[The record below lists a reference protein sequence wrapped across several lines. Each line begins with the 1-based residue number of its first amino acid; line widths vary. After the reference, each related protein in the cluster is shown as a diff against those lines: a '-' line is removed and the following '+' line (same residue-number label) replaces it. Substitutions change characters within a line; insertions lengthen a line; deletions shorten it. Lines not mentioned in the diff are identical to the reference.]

1 MVVLSPYGAMH
12 QKFLTSA
19 FQPVQFVLVQRNK
32 RTEIQIPS
40 QEGTQTQQDTQE
52 SLTMFTTPAQFAE
65 LQKGQMDA
73 AVALS
78 QTFFDAAERLIELN
92 LAAAKATLEE
102 SVEKTQALLS
112 AKDVQE
118 LIALSSGNAQ
128 PTLEKAVSYSRTVY
142 GIANGANAEVSRII
156 EAQIAESNKKVA
168 QLIDFAA
175 KNAPAGSEP
184 AVTAFKSAVAAAN
197 TAYDTFSKAA
207 KQAVEMAE
215 SNVVAATSASMKAA
229 NAANDA
235 AKGVKRKAA

>member
-1 MVVLSPYGAMH
+1 
-12 QKFLTSA
+12 
-19 FQPVQFVLVQRNK
+19 VQRSI
-32 RTEIQIPS
+32 RTRIQIPS
-40 QEGTQTQQDTQE
+40 PEGTQTKQDYQE
-52 SLTMFTTPAQFAE
+52 SQTMFTTPAQFAE

-78 QTFFDAAERLIELN
+78 QTFFDAAERLMELN

-102 SVEKTQALLS
+102 SVEKSQALLS

-118 LIALSSGNAQ
+118 LMALSSGNAQ
-128 PTLEKAVSYSRTVY
+128 PTLDKAVSYSRTVY

-184 AVTAFKSAVAAAN
+184 AVTAFKTAVAAVN

-215 SNVVAATSASMKAA
+215 SNVVAATSATMKAA
-229 NAANDA
+229 NAASETVKVA
-235 AKGVKRKAA
+235 KRK

>member
-1 MVVLSPYGAMH
+1 
-12 QKFLTSA
+12 
-19 FQPVQFVLVQRNK
+19 
-32 RTEIQIPS
+32 
-40 QEGTQTQQDTQE
+40 
-52 SLTMFTTPAQFAE
+52 MFTTPAQFAE

-78 QTFFDAAERLIELN
+78 QTFFDATERLMELN

-118 LIALSSGNAQ
+118 LFALSTGNAQ

-142 GIANGANAEVSRII
+142 GIANGANAEVSRIV

-184 AVTAFKSAVAAAN
+184 AVTAFKSAVAAA
-197 TAYDTFSKAA
+197 
-207 KQAVEMAE
+207 
-215 SNVVAATSASMKAA
+215 TSATIKAA
-229 NAANDA
+229 NGATEAV
-235 AKGVKRKAA
+235 KVSKRK

>member
-1 MVVLSPYGAMH
+1 
-12 QKFLTSA
+12 
-19 FQPVQFVLVQRNK
+19 VQRSI
-32 RTEIQIPS
+32 RTRIQIPS
-40 QEGTQTQQDTQE
+40 PEGTQTKQNHQE
-52 SLTMFTTPAQFAE
+52 SQTMFTTPAQFAE

-78 QTFFDAAERLIELN
+78 QTFFDAAERLMELN

-102 SVEKTQALLS
+102 SVEKSQALLS

-118 LIALSSGNAQ
+118 LMALSSGNAQ
-128 PTLEKAVSYSRTVY
+128 PTLDKAVSYSRTVY

-184 AVTAFKSAVAAAN
+184 AVTAFKTAVAAVN

-215 SNVVAATSASMKAA
+215 SNVVAATSATMKAA
-229 NAANDA
+229 NAASDTVKVA
-235 AKGVKRKAA
+235 KRK

>member
-1 MVVLSPYGAMH
+1 
-12 QKFLTSA
+12 
-19 FQPVQFVLVQRNK
+19 
-32 RTEIQIPS
+32 
-40 QEGTQTQQDTQE
+40 
-52 SLTMFTTPAQFAE
+52 MFTTPAQFAE

-78 QTFFDAAERLIELN
+78 QTFFDAAERLMELN

-102 SVEKTQALLS
+102 SVEKSQALLS

-118 LIALSSGNAQ
+118 LIALSSNNAQ
-128 PTLEKAVSYSRTVY
+128 PTLDKAVSYSRTVY

-184 AVTAFKSAVAAAN
+184 AVTAFKTAVAAVN

-215 SNVVAATSASMKAA
+215 SNVVAATSATMKAA
-229 NAANDA
+229 NAATDSVKVA
-235 AKGVKRKAA
+235 KRKAA

>member
-1 MVVLSPYGAMH
+1 
-12 QKFLTSA
+12 
-19 FQPVQFVLVQRNK
+19 VQRNK
-32 RTEIQIPS
+32 RTRIQIPS
-40 QEGTQTQQDTQE
+40 PEGTQTKQNHQE
-52 SLTMFTTPAQFAE
+52 SQTMFTTPAQFAE

-78 QTFFDAAERLIELN
+78 QTFFDAAERLMELN

-102 SVEKTQALLS
+102 SVEKSQALLS

-118 LIALSSGNAQ
+118 LMALSSGNAQ
-128 PTLEKAVSYSRTVY
+128 PTLDKAVSYSRTVY

-184 AVTAFKSAVAAAN
+184 AVTAFKTAVAAVN

-215 SNVVAATSASMKAA
+215 SNVVAATSATMKAA
-229 NAANDA
+229 NAASETVKVA
-235 AKGVKRKAA
+235 KRK

>member
-1 MVVLSPYGAMH
+1 
-12 QKFLTSA
+12 
-19 FQPVQFVLVQRNK
+19 VQRTIGT
-32 RTEIQIPS
+32 RIQIPS
-40 QEGTQTQQDTQE
+40 PEGTQTKHDHQE
-52 SLTMFTTPAQFAE
+52 IHTMFTTPAQFAE

-78 QTFFDAAERLIELN
+78 QTFFDAAERLMELN

-102 SVEKTQALLS
+102 SVEKSQALLS

-118 LIALSSGNAQ
+118 MIALSSNNAQ
-128 PTLEKAVSYSRTVY
+128 PTLDKAVSYSRTVY

-184 AVTAFKSAVAAAN
+184 AVTAFKTAVAAVN

-215 SNVVAATSASMKAA
+215 SNVVAATSATMKAA
-229 NAANDA
+229 NAATDSVKVA
-235 AKGVKRKAA
+235 KRKAA

>member
-1 MVVLSPYGAMH
+1 
-12 QKFLTSA
+12 
-19 FQPVQFVLVQRNK
+19 VQRTI
-32 RTEIQIPS
+32 RTQIQIPS
-40 QEGTQTQQDTQE
+40 PEGTQTKQDHQE
-52 SLTMFTTPAQFAE
+52 SQTMFTTPAQFAE

-78 QTFFDAAERLIELN
+78 QTFFDAAERLMELN

-102 SVEKTQALLS
+102 SVEKSQALLS

-118 LIALSSGNAQ
+118 MIALSSNNAQ
-128 PTLEKAVSYSRTVY
+128 PTLDKAVSYSRTVY

-184 AVTAFKSAVAAAN
+184 AVTAFKTAVAAIN

-215 SNVVAATSASMKAA
+215 SNVVAATSATMKAA
-229 NAANDA
+229 NAASET
-235 AKGVKRKAA
+235 AKVAKRKAA

>member
-1 MVVLSPYGAMH
+1 
-12 QKFLTSA
+12 
-19 FQPVQFVLVQRNK
+19 VQRNK
-32 RTEIQIPS
+32 RTRIQIPS
-40 QEGTQTQQDTQE
+40 PEGTQTQQDHQE
-52 SLTMFTTPAQFAE
+52 SQTMFTTPAQFAE

-78 QTFFDAAERLIELN
+78 QTFFEAAERLMELN
-92 LAAAKATLEE
+92 IAAAKATLEE
-102 SVEKTQALLS
+102 SVEKSQALLS
-112 AKDVQE
+112 VKDVQE
-118 LIALSSGNAQ
+118 LMALSSGNAQ
-128 PTLEKAVSYSRTVY
+128 PTLDKAVSYSRTVY

-184 AVTAFKSAVAAAN
+184 AVTAFKTAVAAIN

-215 SNVVAATSASMKAA
+215 SNVVAATSATMKAA
-229 NAANDA
+229 NAATETVKVA
-235 AKGVKRKAA
+235 KRK

>member
-1 MVVLSPYGAMH
+1 
-12 QKFLTSA
+12 
-19 FQPVQFVLVQRNK
+19 
-32 RTEIQIPS
+32 
-40 QEGTQTQQDTQE
+40 
-52 SLTMFTTPAQFAE
+52 MFTTPAQFAE

-78 QTFFDAAERLIELN
+78 QTFFDATERLLELN

-118 LIALSSGNAQ
+118 LFALSSTNAQ

-142 GIANGANAEVSRII
+142 GIANGANAEVSRIL

-175 KNAPAGSEP
+175 KNAPAGSET
-184 AVTAFKSAVAAAN
+184 AVTAFKNAVGAVN
-197 TAYDTFSKAA
+197 TAYDTFSKAV
-207 KQAVEMAE
+207 KQAVEVAE
-215 SNVVAATSASMKAA
+215 SNVAAATSATMKAA
-229 NAANDA
+229 TNATETV
-235 AKGVKRKAA
+235 KGSKRK

>member
-1 MVVLSPYGAMH
+1 
-12 QKFLTSA
+12 
-19 FQPVQFVLVQRNK
+19 VQRSI
-32 RTEIQIPS
+32 RTRIQIPS
-40 QEGTQTQQDTQE
+40 PEGTQTKQDHQE
-52 SLTMFTTPAQFAE
+52 SQTMFTTPAQFAE

-78 QTFFDAAERLIELN
+78 QTFFDAAERLMELN

-102 SVEKTQALLS
+102 SVEKSQALLS

-128 PTLEKAVSYSRTVY
+128 PTLDKAVSYSRTVY

-184 AVTAFKSAVAAAN
+184 AVTAFKTAVAAVN

-215 SNVVAATSASMKAA
+215 SNVVAATSATMKAA
-229 NAANDA
+229 NAASDSV
-235 AKGVKRKAA
+235 KGAKRKAA

>member
-1 MVVLSPYGAMH
+1 
-12 QKFLTSA
+12 
-19 FQPVQFVLVQRNK
+19 VQRNK
-32 RTEIQIPS
+32 RTRIQIPS
-40 QEGTQTQQDTQE
+40 PEGTQTKQDHQE
-52 SLTMFTTPAQFAE
+52 SQTMFTTPAQFAE

-78 QTFFDAAERLIELN
+78 QTFFDAAERLMELN

-102 SVEKTQALLS
+102 SVEKSQALLS

-118 LIALSSGNAQ
+118 MIALSSNNAQ
-128 PTLEKAVSYSRTVY
+128 PTLDKAVSYSRTVY

-184 AVTAFKSAVAAAN
+184 AVTAFKTAVAAIN

-215 SNVVAATSASMKAA
+215 SNVVAATSATMKAA
-229 NAANDA
+229 NAASETVKVA
-235 AKGVKRKAA
+235 KRKAA

>member
-1 MVVLSPYGAMH
+1 
-12 QKFLTSA
+12 
-19 FQPVQFVLVQRNK
+19 
-32 RTEIQIPS
+32 
-40 QEGTQTQQDTQE
+40 
-52 SLTMFTTPAQFAE
+52 MFTTPAQFTE
-65 LQKGQMDA
+65 IQKGQMDA
-73 AVALS
+73 AFALG
-78 QTFFDAAERLIELN
+78 QTFFDATERLLELN
-92 LAAAKATLEE
+92 LASAKATLEE
-102 SVEKTQALLS
+102 SVERVQALMS

-118 LIALSSGNAQ
+118 FVALTSALSQ

-184 AVTAFKSAVAAAN
+184 AVTAFKSAVAAIN

-215 SNVVAATSASMKAA
+215 SNVAAATSATMKAA
-229 NAANDA
+229 NAASETVKVA
-235 AKGVKRKAA
+235 KRKGA

>member
-1 MVVLSPYGAMH
+1 MAAS
-12 QKFLTSA
+12 S
-19 FQPVQFVLVQRNK
+19 VQFVLVQCNK
-32 RTEIQIPS
+32 STGIQIPS
-40 QEGTQTQQDTQE
+40 DEGTQTAGPLHR
-52 SLTMFTTPAQFAE
+52 SYTMFTTPAQFAE

-78 QTFFDAAERLIELN
+78 QTFFDAAERLMELN

-118 LIALSSGNAQ
+118 FFALTSGNAQ

-142 GIANGANAEVSRII
+142 GITNGANAEVSRII

-197 TAYDTFSKAA
+197 TAYDTFAKAT

-215 SNVVAATSASMKAA
+215 SNVAAATSATMKAA
-229 NAANDA
+229 NAANDTVKVAKRRA
-235 AKGVKRKAA
+235 A

>member
-1 MVVLSPYGAMH
+1 
-12 QKFLTSA
+12 
-19 FQPVQFVLVQRNK
+19 VQRTIGT
-32 RTEIQIPS
+32 RIQIPS
-40 QEGTQTQQDTQE
+40 PEGTQTKQDHQE
-52 SLTMFTTPAQFAE
+52 SQTMFTTPAQFAE

-78 QTFFDAAERLIELN
+78 QTFFDAAERLMELN

-102 SVEKTQALLS
+102 SVEKSQALLS

-118 LIALSSGNAQ
+118 MIALSSNNAQ
-128 PTLEKAVSYSRTVY
+128 PTLDKAVSYSRTVY

-184 AVTAFKSAVAAAN
+184 AVTAFKTAVAAVN

-215 SNVVAATSASMKAA
+215 SNVVAATSATMKAA
-229 NAANDA
+229 NAATDSVKVA
-235 AKGVKRKAA
+235 KRKAA

>member
-1 MVVLSPYGAMH
+1 
-12 QKFLTSA
+12 
-19 FQPVQFVLVQRNK
+19 VQRSI
-32 RTEIQIPS
+32 RTRIQIPS
-40 QEGTQTQQDTQE
+40 AEGTQTKQDHQE
-52 SLTMFTTPAQFAE
+52 SHTMFTTPAQFAE

-78 QTFFDAAERLIELN
+78 QTFFDAAERLMELN

-102 SVEKTQALLS
+102 SVEKSQALLS
-112 AKDVQE
+112 VKDVQE
-118 LIALSSGNAQ
+118 LMALSSGNAQ
-128 PTLEKAVSYSRTVY
+128 PTLDKAVSYSRTVY

-184 AVTAFKSAVAAAN
+184 AVTAFKTAVAAVN

-215 SNVVAATSASMKAA
+215 SNVVAATSATMKAA
-229 NAANDA
+229 NAASETVKVA
-235 AKGVKRKAA
+235 KRK

>member
-1 MVVLSPYGAMH
+1 
-12 QKFLTSA
+12 
-19 FQPVQFVLVQRNK
+19 VQRSI
-32 RTEIQIPS
+32 RTRIQIPS
-40 QEGTQTQQDTQE
+40 PEGTQTKQDHQE
-52 SLTMFTTPAQFAE
+52 SQTMFTTPAQFAE

-78 QTFFDAAERLIELN
+78 QTFFDAAERLMELN

-102 SVEKTQALLS
+102 SVEKSQALLS

-118 LIALSSGNAQ
+118 MIALSSGNAQ
-128 PTLEKAVSYSRTVY
+128 PTLDKAVSYSRTVY

-184 AVTAFKSAVAAAN
+184 AVTAFKTAVAAVN

-215 SNVVAATSASMKAA
+215 SNVVAATSATMKAA
-229 NAANDA
+229 NAATDSV
-235 AKGVKRKAA
+235 KGAKRKAA

>member
-1 MVVLSPYGAMH
+1 
-12 QKFLTSA
+12 
-19 FQPVQFVLVQRNK
+19 
-32 RTEIQIPS
+32 
-40 QEGTQTQQDTQE
+40 
-52 SLTMFTTPAQFAE
+52 MFTTPAQFAE

-78 QTFFDAAERLIELN
+78 QTFFDATERLMELN

-118 LIALSSGNAQ
+118 FVALSSTNAQ
-128 PTLEKAVSYSRTVY
+128 PALEKAVSYSRTVY

-184 AVTAFKSAVAAAN
+184 AVNAFKSAVAAIN
-197 TAYDTFSKAA
+197 TAYDTFSKAT

-215 SNVVAATSASMKAA
+215 SNVAAATSATMKAA
-229 NAANDA
+229 NVANETV
-235 AKGVKRKAA
+235 KVSKRK